1 MSERPIIS
9 FVVAMD
15 ERGLIGRNNGLPWR
29 LPDDMR
35 WFREVTMG
43 KPVVMGRKTYESIPA
58 RFRPLVGRHNIII
71 TRNRDYRA
79 EGATVVHSMEEALA
93 AAGDVEEVMIGGGAE
108 VFRAF
113 LGMADRL
120 YLTQIEG
127 VYDGDAYFPQFD
139 TDEWVEVFS
148 QTHLSDERHEHPFR
162 WIILERKRE

>member
-93 AAGDVEEVMIGGGAE
+93 AAGDVEEVMIGG
-108 VFRAF
+108 
-113 LGMADRL
+113 
-120 YLTQIEG
+120 
-127 VYDGDAYFPQFD
+127 
-139 TDEWVEVFS
+139 
-148 QTHLSDERHEHPFR
+148 
-162 WIILERKRE
+162 ERKCLGRFWVWPTVSISPRSKAYTTGTLTFPSLTPMSGLRFFPKPIYPTNDTSIHFVG